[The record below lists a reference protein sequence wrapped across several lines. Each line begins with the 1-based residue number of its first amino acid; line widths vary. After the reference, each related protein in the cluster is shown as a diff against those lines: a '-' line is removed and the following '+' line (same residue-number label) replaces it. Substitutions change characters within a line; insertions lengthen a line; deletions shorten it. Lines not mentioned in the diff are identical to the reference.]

1 MCISVDKSVY
11 IVYKRQY
18 TDMSKKCH
26 TIPQK
31 SKIPLY
37 YMGIFIIH
45 IRKHILLIRY
55 THKDVSRG
63 TY

>member
-31 SKIPLY
+31 SIKPLQ
-37 YMGIFIIH
+37 YMAICIIH
-45 IRKHILLIRY
+45 IRKHIF
-55 THKDVSRG
+55 
-63 TY
+63 